1 MALVPFDD
9 SGARKQNRELLK
21 MKAKALAAGKT
32 KDGKDAE
39 GGVKV
44 GNVLFD
50 IDAGAD
56 DDGTFVTGLGIP
68 GKSKKQAKHH

>member
-44 GNVLFD
+44 GKVLFD
-50 IDAGAD
+50 VDAG
-56 DDGTFVTGLGIP
+56 DDGSTFVTGLGIP
-68 GKSKKQAKHH
+68 GKSKKQAKQP

>member
-32 KDGKDAE
+32 KDGKEPE

-44 GNVLFD
+44 GKVLFD
-50 IDAGAD
+50 IDAGA

-68 GKSKKQAKHH
+68 GKSKKQAKQQ